1 MNILKTFFVMVV
13 LLTSTTTVQA
23 QLTID
28 LDYSLDSNNFFGS
41 AGSSQRLALEAARDV
56 FEETITQSF
65 NAITPGEVFNTGTDD
80 EFTNTWTANFIHPG
94 TGNPIAITDRSIAA
108 DTIVIYVGGRELG
121 GSTLG
126 EAGPGGFTS
135 SGIGSFIDSVVRG
148 NSSETFATW
157 GGAASFDSVDTVWNF
172 DLAGPVAGEN
182 DFYSVALHELA
193 HVLGLAV
200 PSDAFDDH
208 FIPGTDPTA
217 DENPG
222 TNGQFTGANALAA
235 YNADNGLSE
244 TFVPLVA
251 EMLDDPGTPLVD
263 ETSFED
269 RHFAEGLT
277 SNIFGTTTLQ
287 EALLDPTLTLGTRKE
302 LTNVDVGA
310 LLDIGFELRVAAIPE
325 PASATMI
332 VLAAVAIS
340 TRRRRPA

>member
-1 MNILKTFFVMVV
+1 MNILKSFFVMVV

-41 AGSSQRLALEAARDV
+41 VGSSERLALEAARDV

-65 NAITPGEVFNTGTDD
+65 NAITPGEVFNAGLPE
-80 EFTNTWTANFIHPG
+80 EFTNTWTADFIHPA
-94 TGNPIAITDRSIAA
+94 TGNPISITDRSIAA

-121 GSTLG
+121 SSTLG

-135 SGIGSFIDSVVRG
+135 FGSGSFNDSVVRG

-157 GGAASFDSVDTVWNF
+157 GGAASFDSVGTVWNF
-172 DLAGPVAGEN
+172 DLAGPVADEN

-208 FIPGTDPTA
+208 LTPGA
-217 DENPG
+217 NE
-222 TNGQFTGANALAA
+222 QFTGANALAA
-235 YNADNGLSE
+235 YNEDNGLTD
-244 TFVPLVA
+244 TFVPLVSS
-251 EMLDDPGTPLVD
+251 VD
-263 ETSFED
+263 S
-269 RHFAEGLT
+269 HFAEGLT

-287 EALLDPTLTLGTRKE
+287 EALLDPTITLGTRKE
-302 LTNVDVGA
+302 LTNVDVGV
-310 LLDIGFELRVAAIPE
+310 LLDIGFELRATSIPE
-325 PASATMI
+325 PASAAMI
-332 VLAAVAIS
+332 VLAVVAIS
-340 TRRRRPA
+340 TRRRRPS